1 LLRGNHPARV
11 DEKGRLKIPAGF
23 YDLIQ
28 TNYGS
33 DIFVTSVTGESA
45 RIYPMS
51 VWTEVEKRLG
61 TMPDSHPAK
70 VKFLNRV
77 HFFGQAA
84 VLDRQ
89 GRLVIPSLLRES
101 AQIRG
106 SVAVL
111 GKFHFLEVW
120 NQEYFLEKLAKEPMT
135 DEDQRAL
142 SDFGI

>member
-1 LLRGNHPARV
+1 
-11 DEKGRLKIPAGF
+11 
-23 YDLIQ
+23 
-28 TNYGS
+28 
-33 DIFVTSVTGESA
+33 
-45 RIYPMS
+45 MS
-51 VWTEVEKRLG
+51 VWTEVERRLG

-89 GRLVIPSLLRES
+89 GRLVIPSLLRDS

-106 SVAVL
+106 NVAVL

-120 NQEYFLEKLAKEPMT
+120 NQDYFLEKLAKEPMT
-135 DEDQRAL
+135 EEDQRAL
-142 SDFGI
+142 SEFGI

>member
-33 DIFVTSVTGESA
+33 EIFVTSVSGESA

-51 VWTEVEKRLG
+51 VWTEVERRLG

-106 SVAVL
+106 NVAVL

-120 NQEYFLEKLAKEPMT
+120 NQDYFLEKLVKEPMT

>member
-51 VWTEVEKRLG
+51 VWTEVERRLG

-77 HFFGQAA
+77 HFFGQAV

-106 SVAVL
+106 NVAVL

>member
-1 LLRGNHPARV
+1 MLRGNHPARV

-51 VWTEVEKRLG
+51 VWTEVERRLG

-77 HFFGQAA
+77 HFFGQAV

-106 SVAVL
+106 NVAVL

>member
-33 DIFVTSVTGESA
+33 EIFVTSVSGESA

-51 VWTEVEKRLG
+51 VWTEVERRLG

-106 SVAVL
+106 NVAVL

-120 NQEYFLEKLAKEPMT
+120 NQDYFLEKLAKEPMT

>member
-1 LLRGNHPARV
+1 MLRGNHPARV

-33 DIFVTSVTGESA
+33 EIFVTSVSGESA

-51 VWTEVEKRLG
+51 VWTEVERRLG

-106 SVAVL
+106 NVAVL

-120 NQEYFLEKLAKEPMT
+120 NQDYFLEKLVKEPMT

>member
-51 VWTEVEKRLG
+51 VWTEVERRLG

-77 HFFGQAA
+77 HFSGQAV

-106 SVAVL
+106 NVAVL

-120 NQEYFLEKLAKEPMT
+120 NQYYCLEKLAKEPMT